1 MPTFSAPPDCTPW
14 VIGGLW
20 PAELSP
26 GNAETATLA
35 QYLKV
40 DLQRIARSAN
50 DDLRAVGRAGLE
62 YVARRD
68 AETQVIEEARDRAVR
83 RVEST
88 MRQLRQLGQN
98 PLPGAGPPRSGVD
111 GPGDRDSTQV
121 PLATQEVAPP
131 IDMDT
136 TRVIPAV
143 KDGHPQTTLV
153 ADLDDPHEQQQ
164 PDAVDRVGLLE
175 DAAKHRLRR
184 AEG

>member
-153 ADLDDPHEQQQ
+153 ADLGDHTSNSSPM
-164 PDAVDRVGLLE
+164 P
-175 DAAKHRLRR
+175 
-184 AEG
+184 